1 MSQILV
7 LSRQALAAMLDLRTA
22 VGAVEQAFIQKSA
35 RQASLI
41 PMLYHALHAGADF
54 DIKAGHMPQSHVYGL
69 KLVSWFGHNPEQGLP
84 AMPGTTL
91 LFDDANGQPLA
102 LLNAEGI
109 GLLRTGAAGAIGA
122 KYLARPDSRRLL
134 LVGTGAQA
142 ACQIAATLLVM
153 PGLESVQLYNP
164 HGAAKAAARLPA
176 IAAEAAGLLAG
187 CGQAL
192 DVPVTVAADLPAA
205 VAQSDIII
213 TATPSHQA
221 LIDAAWV
228 KPGTHFSCIG
238 ADVKGK
244 QELDPIILKHA
255 RVFADDIQQA
265 IEIGECQT
273 AVNNGILFQTEIAG
287 EIGAVMARTL
297 AGRMDASEV
306 TVFDSTGIALQ
317 DLAVARA
324 AYDLALQKGVGAW
337 VAL

>member
-7 LSRQALAAMLDLRTA
+7 LSKQTLASILDLRTA
-22 VGAVEQAFIQKSA
+22 VAAVEQAYIQKSA

-41 PMLYHALHAGADF
+41 PMLYHALRAGADF
-54 DIKAGHMPQSHVYGL
+54 DIKAGHMPKNQVYGL
-69 KLVSWFGHNPEQGLP
+69 KLVSCFSHNREQGLP
-84 AMPGTTL
+84 VMPGTTL

-109 GLLRTGAAGAIGA
+109 DLLRVGAAGALGA
-122 KYLARPDSRRLL
+122 KYLARPDSQRLL

-153 PGLESVQLYNP
+153 PGIRQVQLYNP
-164 HGAAKAAARLPA
+164 HGAEKAQARLPDITA
-176 IAAEAAGLLAG
+176 QTAALLAG
-187 CGQAL
+187 CGQTLGAAI
-192 DVPVTVAADLPAA
+192 TVADDLPAA
-205 VAQSDIII
+205 VGESDIII
-213 TATPSHQA
+213 TATPSQTA

-228 KPGTHFSCIG
+228 RPGTHFSCIG

-244 QELDPIILKHA
+244 QELDPMILKHA

-273 AVNNGILFQTEIAG
+273 AINNGIMFQTEIAG
-287 EIGAVMARTL
+287 EIGAVMAHTL
-297 AGRMDASEV
+297 AGRMDDAEV

-317 DLAVARA
+317 DLAVASA
-324 AYDLALQKGVGAW
+324 AYTLAVQKAVGVT
-337 VAL
+337 VEL